1 MSKFLSPTLAAVT
14 PYTPGEQPQDQQY
27 IKLNTN
33 ESPYLPSPAVIAAVS
48 EHEVEKLR
56 LYSDPACADLL
67 KAAAAH
73 FGLQPEQIMPGNGSD
88 ENLFFALRA
97 FCDADHPLAYAD
109 ITYGCYGVWCGLM
122 HIPSHIIP
130 LKEDFTLDPKDYYG
144 LNQTIVLANP
154 NAPTGMALPRAE
166 IEGILKANP
175 NNVVIVDEAYVDFG
189 GESCVP
195 LIDQYE
201 NLLVVQTF
209 SKSRQLAG
217 ARLGL
222 AMGNA
227 KLIADLNRVKFSL
240 NPYNINR
247 LTLKAGQ
254 AALEDTAYFDKT
266 RAAIMDTRAWTMQ
279 QLTDRGFT
287 VLDSRANFVFAST
300 ERINGGVL
308 YKELKKNG
316 ILVRHF
322 DAPRIENWLRITIGT
337 PEQMQTLM
345 DAVDK
350 ILEV

>member
-1 MSKFLSPTLAAVT
+1 M
-14 PYTPGEQPQDQQY
+14 
-27 IKLNTN
+27 
-33 ESPYLPSPAVIAAVS
+33 
-48 EHEVEKLR
+48 
-56 LYSDPACADLL
+56 
-67 KAAAAH
+67 
-73 FGLQPEQIMPGNGSD
+73 
-88 ENLFFALRA
+88 
-97 FCDADHPLAYAD
+97 
-109 ITYGCYGVWCGLM
+109 
-122 HIPSHIIP
+122 
-130 LKEDFTLDPKDYYG
+130 
-144 LNQTIVLANP
+144 
-154 NAPTGMALPRAE
+154 
-166 IEGILKANP
+166 
-175 NNVVIVDEAYVDFG
+175 DEAYVDFG

-195 LIDQYE
+195 LIDQYD

-227 KLIADLNRVKFSL
+227 ALIADLNRVKFSL

-254 AALEDTAYFDKT
+254 AALEDTAYFEKT
-266 RAAIMDTRAWTMQ
+266 RTAIMDTRAWTMQ
-279 QLTDRGFT
+279 QLAARGFT

-300 ERINGGVL
+300 GRINGGIL
-308 YKELKKNG
+308 YKKLKENG

-337 PEQMQTLM
+337 PEQMQALM

>member
-154 NAPTGMALPRAE
+154 NAPTGIALPRAE

-254 AALEDTAYFDKT
+254 AALEDTAYFEKT

-300 ERINGGVL
+300 DRINGGVL

-337 PEQMQTLM
+337 PEQMQALM

>member
-1 MSKFLSPTLAAVT
+1 
-14 PYTPGEQPQDQQY
+14 
-27 IKLNTN
+27 
-33 ESPYLPSPAVIAAVS
+33 
-48 EHEVEKLR
+48 
-56 LYSDPACADLL
+56 
-67 KAAAAH
+67 
-73 FGLQPEQIMPGNGSD
+73 MPGNGSD

-97 FCDADHPLAYAD
+97 FCDETHPLAYAD
-109 ITYGCYGVWCGLM
+109 ITFGWYSVWCGVM

-130 LKEDFTLDPKDYYG
+130 LKEDFTLDPADYYD
-144 LNQTIVLANP
+144 LNETIVIANP
-154 NAPTGMALPRAE
+154 NAPSGLALPRSA

-175 NNVVIVDEAYVDFG
+175 DNVVIVDEAYVDFG

-227 KLIADLNRVKFSL
+227 ALIADLNRVKFSL

-254 AALEDTAYFDKT
+254 AALEDTAYFEKT

-287 VLDSRANFVFAST
+287 VLDSHANFVFAST

-308 YKELKKNG
+308 YKKLKENG

-337 PEQMQTLM
+337 PEQMQALM

>member
-1 MSKFLSPTLAAVT
+1 MSRFLSPALSTVT

-33 ESPYLPSPAVIAAVS
+33 ESPYLPSPRVVAAVS
-48 EHEVEKLR
+48 EAEVEKLR
-56 LYSDPACADLL
+56 LYSDPACAQLL
-67 KAAAAH
+67 RTAAAH
-73 FGLQPEQIMPGNGSD
+73 FGLQPSQVMPGNGSD

-97 FCDADHPLAYAD
+97 FCDENHPLAFAD
-109 ITYGCYGVWCGLM
+109 ITYGCYGVWCGLL
-122 HIPSHIIP
+122 HIPAHIIP
-130 LKEDFTLDPKDYYG
+130 LKEDFTLDPADYHG
-144 LNQTIVLANP
+144 LHETIVIANP
-154 NAPTGMALPRAE
+154 NAPTGIALPRAE

-195 LIDQYE
+195 LIDRYE

-254 AALEDTAYFDKT
+254 AALEDIAYFEKT

-287 VLDSRANFVFAST
+287 VLDSCANFVFAST
-300 ERINGGVL
+300 ERINGGEL
-308 YKELKKNG
+308 YKKLKKNG

-337 PEQMQTLM
+337 PEQMQALM

>member
-1 MSKFLSPTLAAVT
+1 MSKYLSPKLETVT

-33 ESPYLPSPAVIAAVS
+33 ESPYLPSPAVVAAVS

-56 LYSDPACADLL
+56 LYSDPACTDLL
-67 KAAAAH
+67 KTAAVH
-73 FGLQPEQIMPGNGSD
+73 FGLQPDQIMPGNGSD

-97 FCDADHPLAYAD
+97 FCDETHPLAYAD
-109 ITYGCYGVWCGLM
+109 ITYGCY
-122 HIPSHIIP
+122 S
-130 LKEDFTLDPKDYYG
+130 
-144 LNQTIVLANP
+144 P
-154 NAPTGMALPRAE
+154 NAPTGLALPRSA

-175 NNVVIVDEAYVDFG
+175 DNVVIVDEAYVDFG

-195 LIDQYE
+195 LIDRYD

-222 AMGNA
+222 AMGSA
-227 KLIADLNRVKFSL
+227 SLIADLNRVKFSL

-254 AALEDTAYFDKT
+254 AALEDTVYFEKT
-266 RAAIMDTRAWTMQ
+266 RAAIVNTRAWTKQ
-279 QLTDRGFT
+279 QLEARGFA
-287 VLDSRANFVFAST
+287 VLDSRSNFLFAST
-300 ERINGGVL
+300 QEKNGGEL
-308 YKELKKNG
+308 YRKLKETG
-316 ILVRHF
+316 VLVRHF

-337 PEQMQTLM
+337 PEQMQIFLNTL
-345 DAVDK
+345 DK
-350 ILEV
+350 IMEE

>member
-1 MSKFLSPTLAAVT
+1 MSRFLSPTLAAVT

-154 NAPTGMALPRAE
+154 NAPTGIALPRAE

-254 AALEDTAYFDKT
+254 AALEDTAYFEKT

-300 ERINGGVL
+300 GRINGGVL
-308 YKELKKNG
+308 YKKLKENG

-337 PEQMQTLM
+337 PEQMQALM